1 MRKIATIISAVIVFV
16 IFCSQDKDKSA
27 GIKAKYLQINHDLKT
42 FSKQTREDE
51 GESTDG
57 GTITAYYKGKQ
68 LKVITAEYLGET
80 GKRSK
85 EYFFDEGCLIFVLD
99 KEFDYNRPYYW
110 DKKMAKENDDTEW
123 YDYKKTKIKI
133 NRFYFSDGRMLE
145 WVNDKNIVTSIETA
159 GLPKNKSDMLHEALR
174 LKKLFD

>member
-1 MRKIATIISAVIVFV
+1 
-16 IFCSQDKDKSA
+16 
-27 GIKAKYLQINHDLKT
+27 
-42 FSKQTREDE
+42 
-51 GESTDG
+51 
-57 GTITAYYKGKQ
+57 
-68 LKVITAEYLGET
+68 
-80 GKRSK
+80 
-85 EYFFDEGCLIFVLD
+85 
-99 KEFDYNRPYYW
+99 
-110 DKKMAKENDDTEW
+110 MAKENDDTEW